1 MNNIIEIE
9 TDFIKLDS
17 FLKLAGIVST
27 GGEGK
32 ILISDGVVTVNGEIC
47 LMRGKKLYPD
57 DTVSIDGD
65 VYVCKKR
72 KA

>member
-32 ILISDGVVTVNGEIC
+32 IVIADGAVTVNDEIC
-47 LMRGKKLYPD
+47 FMRGKKIYPD